1 MMMSTIARHHES
13 PIEVERRRRQLGPA
27 PVIRSTLEQLQ
38 PRQRRHTAPA
48 GGEEVRQLQQRRAT
62 AAAGEEEQLVQ
73 RRQQLG
79 DTAEGEETAGWEEQL
94 QQRREQLEE
103 TAGGEEQLRDRRQ
116 TSDPDQLCPTLAS
129 FVMPR
134 AAVNSAGDWMFI
146 VNMQDQVQF
155 QQLVRAEVC
164 M

>member
-1 MMMSTIARHHES
+1 M
-13 PIEVERRRRQLGPA
+13 ERRRRQLGPA
-27 PVIRSTLEQLQ
+27 PVIRSTLEQQQ
-38 PRQRRHTAPA
+38 PRQRRDTAAA
-48 GGEEVRQLQQRRAT
+48 GGEEVR
-62 AAAGEEEQLVQ
+62 
-73 RRQQLG
+73 
-79 DTAEGEETAGWEEQL
+79 QL

>member
-1 MMMSTIARHHES
+1 MMIVIARHHES

-38 PRQRRHTAPA
+38 PRQRRHTAA
-48 GGEEVRQLQQRRAT
+48 AGEDAKQLEETVGGEEQLRD
-62 AAAGEEEQLVQ
+62 
-73 RRQQLG
+73 RRQ
-79 DTAEGEETAGWEEQL
+79 
-94 QQRREQLEE
+94 QLEE
-103 TAGGEEQLRDRRQ
+103 TAGGKEQLRDRRQ

>member
-1 MMMSTIARHHES
+1 MMITIARHHES

-38 PRQRRHTAPA
+38 PRQRRHTA
-48 GGEEVRQLQQRRAT
+48 GEVAK
-62 AAAGEEEQLVQ
+62 
-73 RRQQLG
+73 
-79 DTAEGEETAGWEEQL
+79 QL

>member
-1 MMMSTIARHHES
+1 MMMITIARHHES

-38 PRQRRHTAPA
+38 PRQRRD
-48 GGEEVRQLQQRRAT
+48 T
-62 AAAGEEEQLVQ
+62 AAAGEEVK
-73 RRQQLG
+73 
-79 DTAEGEETAGWEEQL
+79 QL
-94 QQRREQLEE
+94 QQLEE

>member
-1 MMMSTIARHHES
+1 MMSTIARHHES

-38 PRQRRHTAPA
+38 PRQRRHTA
-48 GGEEVRQLQQRRAT
+48 
-62 AAAGEEEQLVQ
+62 AAGEEEQLVQ
-73 RRQQLG
+73 RRQQL
-79 DTAEGEETAGWEEQL
+79 D
-94 QQRREQLEE
+94 E

>member
-38 PRQRRHTAPA
+38 PRQRRD
-48 GGEEVRQLQQRRAT
+48 T

>member
-1 MMMSTIARHHES
+1 MMSTIARHHES

-38 PRQRRHTAPA
+38 PRQRRD
-48 GGEEVRQLQQRRAT
+48 T

>member
-1 MMMSTIARHHES
+1 MMMITIARHHES

-38 PRQRRHTAPA
+38 PRQRRHTA
-48 GGEEVRQLQQRRAT
+48 GEAK
-62 AAAGEEEQLVQ
+62 
-73 RRQQLG
+73 
-79 DTAEGEETAGWEEQL
+79 QL

-146 VNMQDQVQF
+146 VNMNDQPEF
-155 QQLVRAEVC
+155 QQLVRSEVC

>member
-1 MMMSTIARHHES
+1 M
-13 PIEVERRRRQLGPA
+13 ERRRRQLGPA

-38 PRQRRHTAPA
+38 PRQRRHTA
-48 GGEEVRQLQQRRAT
+48 
-62 AAAGEEEQLVQ
+62 AAGEEEQLVQ
-73 RRQQLG
+73 RRQQL
-79 DTAEGEETAGWEEQL
+79 EETAGVEEQL
-94 QQRREQLEE
+94 QQRREQLEETAGGEVKQLGKRRQQLEE

>member
-38 PRQRRHTAPA
+38 PRQRRHTAA
-48 GGEEVRQLQQRRAT
+48 AGEETKQLQQRRAT
-62 AAAGEEEQLVQ
+62 AAAG
-73 RRQQLG
+73 
-79 DTAEGEETAGWEEQL
+79 GEEVRQL

>member
-1 MMMSTIARHHES
+1 MFSCLNNFISIARHHES

-27 PVIRSTLEQLQ
+27 PVIRSTLEQQQ
-38 PRQRRHTAPA
+38 PRQRRATAAA
-48 GGEEVRQLQQRRAT
+48 GGEVRQLQQRR
-62 AAAGEEEQLVQ
+62 Q
-73 RRQQLG
+73 
-79 DTAEGEETAGWEEQL
+79 
-94 QQRREQLEE
+94 QLEE

-116 TSDPDQLCPTLAS
+116 TSDADQLCPTLAS

>member
-1 MMMSTIARHHES
+1 MMSTIARHHES

-38 PRQRRHTAPA
+38 PRQRRHTA
-48 GGEEVRQLQQRRAT
+48 
-62 AAAGEEEQLVQ
+62 AAGEEEQLVQ
-73 RRQQLG
+73 RRQ
-79 DTAEGEETAGWEEQL
+79 
-94 QQRREQLEE
+94 QLEE

>member
-1 MMMSTIARHHES
+1 MKYINTMPYIQNTMYVITIARHHES

-38 PRQRRHTAPA
+38 PRQRRHTA
-48 GGEEVRQLQQRRAT
+48 
-62 AAAGEEEQLVQ
+62 AAGEEVKQL
-73 RRQQLG
+73 QQLG
-79 DTAEGEETAGWEEQL
+79 
-94 QQRREQLEE
+94 E

>member
-1 MMMSTIARHHES
+1 MFTHIIMNAIARHHES

-27 PVIRSTLEQLQ
+27 PVIRSTLEQVQ
-38 PRQRRHTAPA
+38 PRQRRD
-48 GGEEVRQLQQRRAT
+48 T

-73 RRQQLG
+73 RRRQQLEE
-79 DTAEGEETAGWEEQL
+79 TAGGEETAGWE
-94 QQRREQLEE
+94 EQLEE

>member
-38 PRQRRHTAPA
+38 PRQRRHTA
-48 GGEEVRQLQQRRAT
+48 
-62 AAAGEEEQLVQ
+62 AAGEEEQLVQ
-73 RRQQLG
+73 RRQQL
-79 DTAEGEETAGWEEQL
+79 D
-94 QQRREQLEE
+94 E

>member
-1 MMMSTIARHHES
+1 MKYINTMPYIQNTMYVNTIARHHES

-38 PRQRRHTAPA
+38 PRQRRHTAA
-48 GGEEVRQLQQRRAT
+48 AGEEAKQLQQRR
-62 AAAGEEEQLVQ
+62 Q
-73 RRQQLG
+73 
-79 DTAEGEETAGWEEQL
+79 
-94 QQRREQLEE
+94 QLEE

>member
-1 MMMSTIARHHES
+1 MYVITIARHHES

-38 PRQRRHTAPA
+38 PRQRRHTA
-48 GGEEVRQLQQRRAT
+48 
-62 AAAGEEEQLVQ
+62 AAGEEEVKQLMQ
-73 RRQQLG
+73 RRQ
-79 DTAEGEETAGWEEQL
+79 
-94 QQRREQLEE
+94 QLEE

>member
-1 MMMSTIARHHES
+1 MMIAIARHHES

-38 PRQRRHTAPA
+38 PRQRRHTAAA
-48 GGEEVRQLQQRRAT
+48 GEEEVRQLQQRR
-62 AAAGEEEQLVQ
+62 QL
-73 RRQQLG
+73 
-79 DTAEGEETAGWEEQL
+79 
-94 QQRREQLEE
+94 LEE

>member
-1 MMMSTIARHHES
+1 MFSCLNNFISIARHHES

-38 PRQRRHTAPA
+38 RRQRRD
-48 GGEEVRQLQQRRAT
+48 T

-73 RRQQLG
+73 RRQ
-79 DTAEGEETAGWEEQL
+79 
-94 QQRREQLEE
+94 QLEE

>member
-1 MMMSTIARHHES
+1 M
-13 PIEVERRRRQLGPA
+13 ERRRRQLGPA

-38 PRQRRHTAPA
+38 PRQRRHTAAA
-48 GGEEVRQLQQRRAT
+48 GEEEVRQLQQRK
-62 AAAGEEEQLVQ
+62 
-73 RRQQLG
+73 
-79 DTAEGEETAGWEEQL
+79 
-94 QQRREQLEE
+94 EQLEE

>member
-1 MMMSTIARHHES
+1 MMMITIARHHES

-38 PRQRRHTAPA
+38 PRQRRHTA
-48 GGEEVRQLQQRRAT
+48 
-62 AAAGEEEQLVQ
+62 AAGEEAKQLVQ
-73 RRQQLG
+73 RRRQ
-79 DTAEGEETAGWEEQL
+79 
-94 QQRREQLEE
+94 QLEE

>member
-1 MMMSTIARHHES
+1 MMMITIARHHES
-13 PIEVERRRRQLGPA
+13 PIEVERRRRQLSPA

-48 GGEEVRQLQQRRAT
+48 GEEAKQLM
-62 AAAGEEEQLVQ
+62 Q
-73 RRQQLG
+73 RRQQL
-79 DTAEGEETAGWEEQL
+79 EETAGGEEQL
-94 QQRREQLEE
+94 MQRKEQLEE

>member
-1 MMMSTIARHHES
+1 MMMITIARHHES

-27 PVIRSTLEQLQ
+27 PVISSTLEQLQ

-48 GGEEVRQLQQRRAT
+48 G
-62 AAAGEEEQLVQ
+62 EEEQLVQ
-73 RRQQLG
+73 RRQ
-79 DTAEGEETAGWEEQL
+79 
-94 QQRREQLEE
+94 QLEE

>member
-1 MMMSTIARHHES
+1 MMMITIARHHES
-13 PIEVERRRRQLGPA
+13 PIEVERRRRQLSPA

-48 GGEEVRQLQQRRAT
+48 GEEAKQLM
-62 AAAGEEEQLVQ
+62 Q
-73 RRQQLG
+73 RRQQLEE
-79 DTAEGEETAGWEEQL
+79 TAGGEETARWEEQL

-155 QQLVRAEVC
+155 QQLVRVEVC

>member
-1 MMMSTIARHHES
+1 MYVITIARHHES

-38 PRQRRHTAPA
+38 PRQRRHTA
-48 GGEEVRQLQQRRAT
+48 
-62 AAAGEEEQLVQ
+62 AAGEEAKQLGQ
-73 RRQQLG
+73 RRG
-79 DTAEGEETAGWEEQL
+79 
-94 QQRREQLEE
+94 QLEE

>member
-1 MMMSTIARHHES
+1 M
-13 PIEVERRRRQLGPA
+13 
-27 PVIRSTLEQLQ
+27 
-38 PRQRRHTAPA
+38 QRK
-48 GGEEVRQLQQRRAT
+48 
-62 AAAGEEEQLVQ
+62 
-73 RRQQLG
+73 
-79 DTAEGEETAGWEEQL
+79 
-94 QQRREQLEE
+94 EQLEE

>member
-1 MMMSTIARHHES
+1 MFTHIIMNAIARHHES

-27 PVIRSTLEQLQ
+27 PVIRSTLEQQQ
-38 PRQRRHTAPA
+38 PRQRRHTA
-48 GGEEVRQLQQRRAT
+48 GEVAK
-62 AAAGEEEQLVQ
+62 
-73 RRQQLG
+73 
-79 DTAEGEETAGWEEQL
+79 QL

>member
-1 MMMSTIARHHES
+1 MKYINTMPYIQNTMYVITIARHHES

-38 PRQRRHTAPA
+38 PRQRRD
-48 GGEEVRQLQQRRAT
+48 T
-62 AAAGEEEQLVQ
+62 AAAGEEAKQLQQ
-73 RRQQLG
+73 RRQQLE
-79 DTAEGEETAGWEEQL
+79 D
-94 QQRREQLEE
+94 

>member
-1 MMMSTIARHHES
+1 MMMITIARHHES

-38 PRQRRHTAPA
+38 PRQRRHTA
-48 GGEEVRQLQQRRAT
+48 
-62 AAAGEEEQLVQ
+62 AAGEEE
-73 RRQQLG
+73 
-79 DTAEGEETAGWEEQL
+79 AKQL
-94 QQRREQLEE
+94 QQLEE

>member
-1 MMMSTIARHHES
+1 MYVITIARHHES

-38 PRQRRHTAPA
+38 PRQRRHTA
-48 GGEEVRQLQQRRAT
+48 
-62 AAAGEEEQLVQ
+62 AAGEEE
-73 RRQQLG
+73 
-79 DTAEGEETAGWEEQL
+79 AKQL

>member
-1 MMMSTIARHHES
+1 MLMFTHIIMNAIARHHES

-27 PVIRSTLEQLQ
+27 PVIRSTLEQQQ
-38 PRQRRHTAPA
+38 PRQRRATAAA
-48 GGEEVRQLQQRRAT
+48 GGEVRQLQQRR
-62 AAAGEEEQLVQ
+62 Q
-73 RRQQLG
+73 
-79 DTAEGEETAGWEEQL
+79 
-94 QQRREQLEE
+94 QLEE

>member
-1 MMMSTIARHHES
+1 MMMITIARHHES

-38 PRQRRHTAPA
+38 PRQRRD
-48 GGEEVRQLQQRRAT
+48 T